1 MKRTFHP
8 RISASAAPVAVLGLL
23 LATPAFATKY
33 AGEFLKAPVGPRA
46 IGMGA
51 AFTAVVDDATAPYWN
66 PAGMVYLPYKE
77 VVAMH
82 SEKFGNLAN
91 HDYLTAVLPLGG
103 ATGRRLAGGFSVIR
117 MAVDDIPITPR
128 PEGLRPVVDFFD
140 DGQDG
145 RPGTRDP
152 GEGNGVWDNGE
163 RLNLSASNMFLA
175 SSSDLA
181 VLMSVAWQRGAHWAF
196 GTNLKFVRQSIPGDD
211 AVYDST
217 ARKVTSV
224 GHATSFGA
232 GLDAGVLYMPTDAIT
247 LGATMHDLTTTYLA
261 WNNGTHEVIAPTLDT
276 GASFNFFPADRHA
289 ITLALDLA
297 WGFENRSLDSQISLG
312 SATWDVR
319 TGVEYWYRN
328 TLALRTGANGKDL
341 DFGTGIR
348 YKQLGVDYAA
358 ALHRFFGSDSA
369 DFPGDKDLGTTHL
382 VSVGWSW

>member
-1 MKRTFHP
+1 MTRTFTP
-8 RISASAAPVAVLGLL
+8 RISASAAVLALF
-23 LATPAFATKY
+23 LAAPAFADKY
-33 AGEFLKAPVGPRA
+33 AAEFLKIPVGPRA

-51 AFTAVVDDATAPYWN
+51 AFVGVSDDATAPYWN
-66 PAGMVYLPYKE
+66 PAGMVYLPYRE

-82 SEKFGNLAN
+82 SEKFGSLAN
-91 HDYLTAVLPLGG
+91 HDYLTGVVPLGG
-103 ATGRRLAGGFSVIR
+103 PTGRHMAVGFSAIR
-117 MAVDDIPITPR
+117 LAVDDIPVTPR
-128 PEGLRPVVDFFD
+128 PEGLVAGVDFFD

-145 RPGTRDP
+145 KPSTHDP
-152 GEGNGVWDNGE
+152 GEGNGVWDTGE
-163 RLNLSASNMFLA
+163 RLNLDASNLFLA

-181 VLMSVAWQRGAHWAF
+181 VLLSFAAQHGAHWAF
-196 GTNLKFVRQSIPGDD
+196 GGNLKFVRQSIPGDD
-211 AVYDST
+211 AVYDAT

-247 LGATMHDLTTTYLA
+247 LGATLRDLTTTYLA
-261 WNNGTHEVIAPTLDT
+261 WNNGTHEIVVPTLDT
-276 GASFNFFPADRHA
+276 GAAFNFFPADRHA
-289 ITLALDLA
+289 ITWALDLA
-297 WGFENRSLDSQISLG
+297 WGFERRTLDSQISIG
-312 SATWDVR
+312 GQTWDVR

-358 ALHRFFGSDSA
+358 ALHRFFGSDSP
-369 DFPGDKDLGTTHL
+369 DFPNDKDLGTTHL